1 MMVLDLSIESIVPF
15 VTVTSLLVIYSILDI
30 RERRIKNEFVLVGGV
45 VGCVVLILTDH
56 FVTNIVLHA
65 TAIVTILPLA
75 YILFRI
81 GSIGGADAKI
91 LFVVGL
97 ISPGV
102 ELGVWSQQVLEAI
115 VGVGGELIVMLLG
128 GYLYWRF
135 RGNSEDTTPPLI
147 PFLLV
152 GYLAI
157 QLIALF

>member
-1 MMVLDLSIESIVPF
+1 MVLDLSIESIVPF
-15 VTVTSLLVIYSILDI
+15 VTITSLLAIYSILDI
-30 RERRIKNEFVLVGGV
+30 RERRIKNEYVLVGGV
-45 VGCVVLILTDH
+45 VGCVALVLTGH
-56 FVTNIVLHA
+56 FVANIVLHA
-65 TAIVTILPLA
+65 TAIVIILSLV

-91 LFVVGL
+91 LFVVAL

-115 VGVGGELIVMLLG
+115 IGLGGELIVMLLG

-135 RGNSEDTTPPLI
+135 RGKNEDATPPLI